1 MNAADT
7 IRENFLTWHSTLAT
21 THELAL
27 CQARALAPLL
37 AAEHH
42 AGEGGIG
49 ALRHKVLHILGPTD
63 RNNFPISLQGAAER
77 LAFCEAFLA
86 AHPTLINELM
96 LSPVDGES
104 AIDAEAYPLRIA
116 AMRAAISTHAKAL
129 LPPMLAA
136 AESIYCN
143 SFQELCEMLA
153 HGQVNYALLPV
164 ENTSEGI
171 LRRSY
176 DLIER
181 FELHIACTVEIP
193 TPDGGF
199 TRIALLYHSRS
210 PALSATGC
218 TQFLECRT
226 TATDSGA
233 LTELLT
239 VAQACAMTLRR
250 IDTHA
255 TEDSELYQHI
265 IFEVSGTELL
275 FATYLALFIPRTVI
289 TEKYLHLIRKD
300 VP

>member
-7 IRENFLTWHSTLAT
+7 IRENFLTWHSMLAST
-21 THELAL
+21 RELAL

-42 AGEGGIG
+42 ATEGGIG
-49 ALRHKVLHILGPTD
+49 ALRHTVLDILGATD
-63 RNNFPISLQGAAER
+63 QNNFPLALQGAAER

-86 AHPTLINELM
+86 AHPALINELM
-96 LSPVDGES
+96 LSPADEDAPVGDRAS
-104 AIDAEAYPLRIA
+104 SLCIAI
-116 AMRAAISTHAKAL
+116 MRAAVSTHAKAM
-129 LPPMLAA
+129 LPPILAN
-136 AESIYCN
+136 AESHYCN

-164 ENTSEGI
+164 ESTAEGI

-181 FELHIACTVEIP
+181 FELHIAYTLEIP

-199 TRIALLYHSRS
+199 TRIGLLYHNAP
-210 PALSATGC
+210 PALPTTGC
-218 TQFLECRT
+218 EQILECRT
-226 TATDSGA
+226 TATDNAA
-233 LTELLT
+233 LAELLT
-239 VAQACAMTLRR
+239 VASDCAMTLRR

-255 TEDSELYQHI
+255 TEDGELYQHI
-265 IFEVSGTELL
+265 IFRVGGSDLL

-289 TEKYLHLIRKD
+289 TAKYLHLTRKD